1 MSDIKTFTT
10 FATKMAQKPSDGGE
24 AITQREQ
31 KFLSNLLGQMSA
43 GDKSEALRSVQ
54 GSNPELYAMLSKGW

>member
-10 FATKMAQKPSDGGE
+10 LATKMAQQPSDGGA

-31 KFLSNLLGQMSA
+31 KTLSRLLGEMNP
-43 GDKSEALRSVQ
+43 GDKSEALRSIQ